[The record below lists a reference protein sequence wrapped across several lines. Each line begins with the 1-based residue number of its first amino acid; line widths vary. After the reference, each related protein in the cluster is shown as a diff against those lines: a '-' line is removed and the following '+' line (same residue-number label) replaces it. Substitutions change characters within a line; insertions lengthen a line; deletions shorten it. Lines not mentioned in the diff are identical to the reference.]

1 MKRGYLS
8 EYFMGVAAKALAATE
23 VDPETSRGHEYQGVD
38 AFREFLGSPND
49 KQKIAVTYIRL
60 DDDAPPFRLEL
71 EGTWYNSRKNQPHR
85 EPEYRLYYPAAA
97 EEAVYKA
104 RAGDTLF
111 FCKPKAGP
119 LLAMSCAAGS
129 AIEQQ
134 LLWLFGLHAPGERFD
149 NNKRDLRR
157 QSGQELSFTARYIL
171 ELIEIEA
178 VITED
183 EWLDV
188 LLKKFGPKF
197 PATEAFSDFARK
209 HAPEASARDDPDH
222 ALMTWIEFEE
232 RLFRTL
238 ERHIVST
245 RLTEGF
251 MLGKQADVDGFI
263 KFSLSVQ
270 NRRKS
275 RAGSA
280 LESHLAKIFGTNEL
294 KFERGAKTENNNK
307 PDFLF
312 PGAKDY
318 ASPGFSTSDLF
329 MLGAKSTCKDRWRQV
344 LSEANRIKMKH
355 LLTLEPGISEN
366 QTTEMKTKHLQ
377 LVLPKA
383 LHETFKPA
391 QQSSLISLSEFV
403 ELVRSRQLRS

>member
-8 EYFMGVAAKALAATE
+8 EYFIGVAAKTLAATE
-23 VDPETSRGHEYQGVD
+23 IDPHTSRGHEYQGVD
-38 AFREFLGSPND
+38 AFREFLGSPD
-49 KQKIAVTYIRL
+49 AKKKIGVTYIRL
-60 DDDAPPFRLEL
+60 EDDEPPLRLEL
-71 EGTWYNSRKNQPHR
+71 DGTWYNSRKNQPHR

-97 EEAVYKA
+97 EEVVRKA

-111 FCKPKAGP
+111 FCKPKTGS

-134 LLWLFGLHAPGERFD
+134 LFWLFGLRATGERFD
-149 NNKRDLRR
+149 ENKRDLRQDR
-157 QSGQELSFTARYIL
+157 GQELSFTARYIL

-178 VITED
+178 IITED
-183 EWLDV
+183 EWLDA
-188 LLKKFGPKF
+188 LLKKFGAKF
-197 PATEAFSDFARK
+197 PATRLFSEFARR
-209 HAPEASARDDPDH
+209 HAPETSIRDDPDH
-222 ALMTWIEFEE
+222 ALITWIEFEE

-238 ERHIVST
+238 ERYIVSE
-245 RLTEGF
+245 RLADGF
-251 MLGKQADVDGFI
+251 MHGRQADVEGFI

-280 LESHLAKIFGTNEL
+280 LENHLAVIFDARGL

-312 PGAKDY
+312 PGAKEY
-318 ASPGFSTSDLF
+318 ASSSFSANRLI

-344 LSEANRIKMKH
+344 LAEAKRIKTKH

-366 QTTEMKTKHLQ
+366 QTSEMRTKSLQ
-377 LVLPKA
+377 LVLPKK
-383 LHETFKPA
+383 LHETYKPN
-391 QQSSLISLSEFV
+391 QQKSLLDLRDFITLV
-403 ELVRSRQLRS
+403 EKTQR

>member
-8 EYFMGVAAKALAATE
+8 EYFVGVAAKTLAATE

-38 AFREFLGSPND
+38 AFREFLGSPD
-49 KQKIAVTYIRL
+49 TKKKIDVTYIRL
-60 DDDAPPFRLEL
+60 DDDEPPLRLEL
-71 EGTWYNSRKNQPHR
+71 DGTWYNSRKNQPHR
-85 EPEYRLYYPAAA
+85 EPEYRLYYPATA
-97 EEAVYKA
+97 EEVVRKA

-134 LLWLFGLHAPGERFD
+134 LCWLFGLHATGDRFGD
-149 NNKRDLRR
+149 NKRDLRR
-157 QSGQELSFTARYIL
+157 ERGQELSFTARYIL

-178 VITED
+178 IITED
-183 EWLDV
+183 EWLEAI
-188 LLKKFGPKF
+188 LKKFGSKF
-197 PATEAFSDFARK
+197 PSTSLFSEFARK
-209 HAPEASARDDPDH
+209 HAPETSVRDDPDH
-222 ALMTWIEFEE
+222 ALTTWIEFEE

-238 ERHIVST
+238 ERHIVSE
-245 RLTEGF
+245 RLANGF
-251 MLGKQADVDGFI
+251 MSGKQADVEGFI

-280 LESHLAKIFGTNEL
+280 LENHLAAIFTARKL
-294 KFERGAKTENNNK
+294 KFERGVRTENNNK

-312 PGAKDY
+312 PGAKEY
-318 ASPGFSTSDLF
+318 ASSAFSANRLM

-344 LSEANRIKMKH
+344 LTEANRIKRKH

-366 QTTEMKTKHLQ
+366 QTSEMRTKSLQ
-377 LVLPKA
+377 LVLPKN
-383 LHETFKPA
+383 LHETYKPA
-391 QQSSLISLSEFV
+391 QQGYLLALCEFV
-403 ELVRSRQLRS
+403 NLVEKAQR